1 MGNDNNHDSKTGL
14 ISILLLILFTTGT
27 LINPLTS
34 SRPHGP
40 QSPKLFSPDVNKVDA
55 RLWQD
60 PIAVVEKHIYQEKS
74 NESLKGET
82 LDSFR
87 KKIEKQIKEDI
98 VLKIIAVSV
107 FGGSYSELIEYR
119 QRYRY
124 AVVSALGAQGFS
136 AQDTDHLNFIRLETE
151 QLADDNKIIDV
162 PYEWFERNSHSINQ
176 EKTLILWLNEDKI
189 DSKKYGDFI
198 NELFTQLKP
207 SPFQDYSFTLIGP
220 TRTSL
225 LVELMKQPPIHNPDG
240 EFKII
245 SSNATISDC
254 DLLKELNAGQESY
267 ATTTACE
274 LDKAKAI
281 IKDELSIRSIIRS
294 IGQDKN
300 LANALIWELWQRGV
314 KRKTLPTNQCGDGLI
329 LISEQDSLYART
341 LSQHIRDA
349 FLKGYS
355 DQCPQEH
362 RIHKEKPLFT
372 NFTYLRGLDGKLPV
386 IDKADNEKVDK
397 EEKKEGRKLL
407 IQPDDSPPEHA
418 EGRNQFDYLRRLV
431 DTIEELDR
439 TQGFGANRIKAI
451 GIIGSDVYDKLL
463 ILHALQ
469 DRFRNK
475 IFFTT
480 DLDARYLHA
489 DQIKWSRNLIVA
501 SNFDF
506 TLRPELQN
514 STMPFRDSYQTSMY
528 LATLLALDNYQH
540 SLKMKH
546 ATQLRRT
553 QLISRKLQDVE
564 KKIQEIQENLDKWLK
579 PQIFEIGRTH
589 AVHLASLDVN
599 DLDKWMGSDD
609 KRLIYKESS
618 KAECRTDDLL
628 SCPTIETD
636 RYKAKEYNLFNL
648 QSFFFII
655 VVIFLFFSILFYRPI
670 QEVFLK
676 QEITLKTTASYVTIF
691 VISFLILLFLI
702 YEDNSPSRMNGEPFL
717 WTEGV
722 SVWPNI
728 VIRFLGIT
736 VIILIILFYFRKLT
750 EAKRNIQNDFEF
762 ISMTDQSIG
771 EKKSEHFQWTEILQ
785 GPYLNLKRSS
795 QRSTRKEQAE
805 VEKLWQSYMEITDDF
820 KSNKYFWIITAT
832 LISLCITCS
841 GLFIFGYLN
850 YPARGEITQYLHIFF
865 IFLQFG
871 ILWSLVFWVGYE
883 VAACRNFIN
892 CLDIKGIDKSQ
903 GYSENETDSESVN
916 WPPKLMRKVAEKT
929 GIPSNF
935 LGRYIGFL
943 LITRAIERING
954 LIYIPFVLMLLI
966 AIGRSNIFD
975 NLGFSPALIVVF
987 ISALIYLILKM
998 SVLRTSAKNQC
1009 DGITRYYEEFRS
1021 TRDTFVLESEEN
1033 IANTEDIV
1041 SKENMDMLVAGI
1053 RSKYRDTFT
1062 PFIHRPTLLAILL
1075 PGGGIGLIQIIEYL
1089 YNN

>member
-1 MGNDNNHDSKTGL
+1 MGNENNHDSKTGL
-14 ISILLLILFTTGT
+14 ISILLLILFATGT

-34 SRPHGP
+34 SRPHDS

-87 KKIEKQIKEDI
+87 EKIEKQIKEDI
-98 VLKIIAVSV
+98 VLKIIAISV

-136 AQDTDHLNFIRLETE
+136 AQDTDHLNFIRLETG
-151 QLADDNKIIDV
+151 QLADDKKIIDV

-225 LVELMKQPPIHNPDG
+225 LVELMKQSPIQNPDG

-267 ATTTACE
+267 ATTSACE

-294 IGQDKN
+294 IGQDQN

-341 LSQHIRDA
+341 LSQHIKDA

-386 IDKADNEKVDK
+386 IDKADNEKVNR
-397 EEKKEGRKLL
+397 EEKKEGRKLF
-407 IQPDDSPPEHA
+407 IQPDDAPPEHA

-431 DTIEELDR
+431 ASIEELDR

-469 DRFRNK
+469 DRFKNK

-480 DLDARYLHA
+480 DLDARYLHS

-528 LATLLALDNYQH
+528 LATLLALDNRLH
-540 SLKMKH
+540 SLEMEN
-546 ATQLRRT
+546 ATQFRT
-553 QLISRKLQDVE
+553 VKLM
-564 KKIQEIQENLDKWLK
+564 KRKIQKYIEKNIQDNLDKWLK
-579 PQIFEIGRTH
+579 PQIFEIGRTR

-599 DLDKWMGSDD
+599 DLNEWMKSDS
-609 KRLIYKESS
+609 KQIVYKEFS
-618 KAECRTDDLL
+618 KTECSISDLL
-628 SCPTIETD
+628 SCSTIETD
-636 RYKAKEYNLFNL
+636 RYKAKEYSLFNL
-648 QSFFFII
+648 KSLFFIT
-655 VVIFLFFSILFYRPI
+655 VGIFVFFSILFYKPI

-676 QEITLKTTASYVTIF
+676 QVITLKTIASYITLF

-717 WTEGV
+717 WAEGV
-722 SVWPNI
+722 SVWPNL

-736 VIILIILFYFRKLT
+736 VIIFIILFYFRKLT
-750 EAKRNIQNDFEF
+750 EAKKNIQYDFEF
-762 ISMTDQSIG
+762 SSITAPNLRQK
-771 EKKSEHFQWTEILQ
+771 ENEHSQWIEILQ
-785 GPYLNLKRSS
+785 GPYLNLKRPSERNS
-795 QRSTRKEQAE
+795 RQEQAE
-805 VEKLWQSYMEITDDF
+805 AEKLWQSYLEITDDF

-832 LISLCITCS
+832 LISLGITCS

-850 YPARGEITQYLHIFF
+850 YPARGEITQYMHICF

-892 CLDIKGIDKSQ
+892 CLDPKEIDKSQ
-903 GYSENETDSESVN
+903 DHSKDELKSKSVN
-916 WPPKLMRKVAEKT
+916 WPPELMRKEAEKT
-929 GIPSNF
+929 GVPSK
-935 LGRYIGFL
+935 LLERYIRFL
-943 LITRAIERING
+943 LITRVIERISG

-987 ISALIYLILKM
+987 ISALVYLILKM
-998 SVLRTSAKNQC
+998 SMLRTSAKNQC
-1009 DGITRYYEEFRS
+1009 DGIKSYYEEYRS
-1021 TRDTFVLESEEN
+1021 TRKESALESKEN
-1033 IANTEDIV
+1033 IANKENMD
-1041 SKENMDMLVAGI
+1041 SKENMDRLMVGI
-1053 RSKYRDTFT
+1053 RSKYQDTFT

-1075 PGGGIGLIQIIEYL
+1075 PGGGIGLIQIIEYM